1 MKIETKNLEIDVVSD
16 LYSAGFT
23 IDGDEY
29 VAERYFI
36 VAQDSAGN
44 RWSLG
49 CFCGAEKVL
58 QEGEAFFKDIRE
70 EARASA
76 DRLLARINDK
86 GVIDTQF
93 WREDRPVY
101 GSKAYVQYGQAEDVA
116 YEKKFNA

>member
-49 CFCGAEKVL
+49 CFCGAEKV